1 MNEADRQ
8 TSPIHST
15 CRGNLPA
22 WKHPT
27 IARSTSECEEP
38 VCNMSVSVIIKWGGQ
53 EYSISSL
60 SEEDTVMDLKQSI
73 KTLTGVLPERQKLL
87 GLKVKGKPAEDVVKL
102 GALKLKPNTKIMM
115 MGTREESLEEVL
127 APPPEN
133 DDVVNDFDIEEE
145 VIEVENRLDIVMGFL
160 LCLWLQ
166 EDICETK
173 CTRAPEG
180 QMSLSVSRE
189 ENLAKIARRVKDYKV
204 EEMNPPREGKGL
216 LVLDVDYTLFDHKSC
231 AETGQE
237 LMRPYLHEFL
247 TSAYE
252 DYDIVIWS
260 ATSMK
265 WIDAKMK
272 ELGVTDNP
280 NYKITFMLDSA
291 AMITVHTPKRG
302 VVEVKP
308 LGVIWGKYEEFYNR
322 RNTIMF
328 DDIGRNFLMNPQNGL
343 KIRPFM
349 KAHLNREK
357 DRELYKLA
365 QYLKEIAKLDDL
377 SGLNHKH
384 WERYLSKRQHH

>member
-1 MNEADRQ
+1 
-8 TSPIHST
+8 
-15 CRGNLPA
+15 
-22 WKHPT
+22 
-27 IARSTSECEEP
+27 
-38 VCNMSVSVIIKWGGQ
+38 MSVSVIIKWGGQ
-53 EYSISSL
+53 EYFISSL
-60 SEEDTVMDLKQSI
+60 SEEDTVLDLKQSI

-87 GLKVKGKPAEDVVKL
+87 GLKVKGKPAEDEMKL
-102 GALKLKPNTKIMM
+102 GSLKLKPNTKIMM
-115 MGTREESLEEVL
+115 MGTREESLEDVL

-145 VIEVENRLDIVMGFL
+145 VIEVENR
-160 LCLWLQ
+160 
-166 EDICETK
+166 
-173 CTRAPEG
+173 
-180 QMSLSVSRE
+180 E
-189 ENLAKIARRVKDYKV
+189 ENLAKIARRVKEYKV
-204 EEMNPPREGKGL
+204 DELNPPREGKRL

-252 DYDIVIWS
+252 DYDIVIWCTYLS
-260 ATSMK
+260 ITFPCL
-265 WIDAKMK
+265 WQWFI

-280 NYKITFMLDSA
+280 NYKITFMLDSG

-308 LGVIWGKYEEFYNR
+308 LGVIWGKYGEFYNR
-322 RNTIMF
+322 KNTIMF

-349 KAHLNREK
+349 KAHLNRER
-357 DRELYKLA
+357 DRELYKLS
-365 QYLKEIAKLDDL
+365 QYLKEIAKLDDF

>member
-1 MNEADRQ
+1 
-8 TSPIHST
+8 
-15 CRGNLPA
+15 
-22 WKHPT
+22 
-27 IARSTSECEEP
+27 
-38 VCNMSVSVIIKWGGQ
+38 
-53 EYSISSL
+53 
-60 SEEDTVMDLKQSI
+60 MDLKQSI

-87 GLKVKGKPAEDVVKL
+87 GLKVKGKPAEDQVKL
-102 GALKLKPNTKIMM
+102 GSLKLKPNTKIMM

-145 VIEVENRLDIVMGFL
+145 VIEVENR
-160 LCLWLQ
+160 
-166 EDICETK
+166 
-173 CTRAPEG
+173 
-180 QMSLSVSRE
+180 E

-204 EEMNPPREGKGL
+204 EELNAPREGKRL
-216 LVLDVDYTLFDHKSC
+216 LVLDVDYTLF
-231 AETGQE
+231 A
-237 LMRPYLHEFL
+237 
-247 TSAYE
+247 
-252 DYDIVIWS
+252 

-280 NYKITFMLDSA
+280 KYKITFMLDSA

-308 LGVIWGKYEEFYNR
+308 LGVIWGKYGEFYNR
-322 RNTIMF
+322 KNTIMF

-365 QYLKEIAKLDDL
+365 QYLKEIAKLDDF

-384 WERYLSKRQHH
+384 WER

>member
-1 MNEADRQ
+1 
-8 TSPIHST
+8 
-15 CRGNLPA
+15 
-22 WKHPT
+22 
-27 IARSTSECEEP
+27 
-38 VCNMSVSVIIKWGGQ
+38 MSVSVIIKWGGH
-53 EYSISSL
+53 EYAITSL
-60 SEEDTVMDLKQSI
+60 CEEDTVMDLKQSI
-73 KTLTGVLPERQKLL
+73 KALTGVLPERQKLL
-87 GLKVKGKPAEDVVKL
+87 GLKVKGKAAEDQVKL
-102 GALKLKPNTKIMM
+102 GSLKLKPNTKIMM
-115 MGTREESLEEVL
+115 MGTREEGLEEVL

-145 VIEVENRLDIVMGFL
+145 VVEVEN
-160 LCLWLQ
+160 
-166 EDICETK
+166 
-173 CTRAPEG
+173 
-180 QMSLSVSRE
+180 RE
-189 ENLAKIARRVKDYKV
+189 ENLAKITRRVKDYKV
-204 EEMNPPREGKGL
+204 EEMNSPREGKRL

-265 WIDAKMK
+265 WIEAKMK
-272 ELGVTDNP
+272 ELGVIDNP

-308 LGVIWGKYEEFYNR
+308 LGVIWGKYERFYSR
-322 RNTIMF
+322 KNTIMF

-349 KAHLNREK
+349 KAHMNREK
-357 DRELYKLA
+357 DRELQKLSE
-365 QYLKEIAKLDDL
+365 YLKEIATLDDFTT
-377 SGLNHKH
+377 LNHKH
-384 WERYLSKRQHH
+384 WEKYLSKRQQH

>member
-1 MNEADRQ
+1 
-8 TSPIHST
+8 
-15 CRGNLPA
+15 
-22 WKHPT
+22 
-27 IARSTSECEEP
+27 
-38 VCNMSVSVIIKWGGQ
+38 MSVSVIIKWGGQ

-87 GLKVKGKPAEDVVKL
+87 GLKVKGKPAEDEVKL
-102 GALKLKPNTKIMM
+102 GSLKLKPNTKIMM

-145 VIEVENRLDIVMGFL
+145 VIEVENR
-160 LCLWLQ
+160 
-166 EDICETK
+166 
-173 CTRAPEG
+173 
-180 QMSLSVSRE
+180 E

-216 LVLDVDYTLFDHKSC
+216 LVLDVDYTLFGDKHC
-231 AETGQE
+231 AFTLIFISHGHLISSVCCYSETTACGIHI
-237 LMRPYLHEFL
+237 LHMCFL
-247 TSAYE
+247 SIA
-252 DYDIVIWS
+252 

-308 LGVIWGKYEEFYNR
+308 LGVIWGKYEELYNR

-365 QYLKEIAKLDDL
+365 QYLKEIAKLDDF

>member
-1 MNEADRQ
+1 
-8 TSPIHST
+8 
-15 CRGNLPA
+15 
-22 WKHPT
+22 
-27 IARSTSECEEP
+27 
-38 VCNMSVSVIIKWGGQ
+38 MSVSVIIKWGGQ

-73 KTLTGVLPERQKLL
+73 KSLTGVLPERQKLL
-87 GLKVKGKPAEDVVKL
+87 GLKVKEDEVKL
-102 GALKLKPNTKIMM
+102 GSLKLKPNTKIMM

-145 VIEVENRLDIVMGFL
+145 VIEVEN
-160 LCLWLQ
+160 
-166 EDICETK
+166 
-173 CTRAPEG
+173 
-180 QMSLSVSRE
+180 RE

-272 ELGVTDNP
+272 
-280 NYKITFMLDSA
+280 
-291 AMITVHTPKRG
+291 
-302 VVEVKP
+302 VKP
-308 LGVIWGKYEEFYNR
+308 LGVIWGKYGEFYNR
-322 RNTIMF
+322 KNTIMF

-343 KIRPFM
+343 

-365 QYLKEIAKLDDL
+365 QYLKEIAKLEDF